1 MKDMNFLEISQEVN
15 MIKLQPG
22 EKQLLEEIIELDS
35 KFLESLGLMDYSL
48 LLVVEQV
55 PFVNESGPNASSMM
69 KTNWLSVSASNI
81 DRNLFSSIRT
91 LKNGKKYR

>member
-15 MIKLQPG
+15 IIKLHPG

-35 KFLESLGLMDYSL
+35 KFLESQGLMDYSL

-55 PFVNESGPNASSMM
+55 PIDDESVPNASS
-69 KTNWLSVSASNI
+69 
-81 DRNLFSSIRT
+81 
-91 LKNGKKYR
+91 

>member
-15 MIKLQPG
+15 MIKLHPG

-35 KFLESLGLMDYSL
+35 KFLESQGLMDYSL

-55 PFVNESGPNASSMM
+55 PIDDESVPNASSEM
-69 KTNWLSVSASNI
+69 KPNWLSVSVSNL

-91 LKNGKKYR
+91 LKNGK